1 MAIFCIQDS
10 WVFTFGIIG
19 NIVSFMVYLAP
30 APTFYRIIKR
40 KSTEGF
46 QSLPYLVALFS
57 SMLWIYYASLK
68 PNAYLLISINTV
80 PNVLGFV
87 FGVLQMVLYLIYKN
101 CNRVP
106 EEQQKL
112 PSTVKLETI
121 RSVDRVHSVP
131 DFGEDK
137 QGNDLNKHGKTSC
150 DEEIGMDASNQ
161 V

>member
-1 MAIFCIQDS
+1 M
-10 WVFTFGIIG
+10 
-19 NIVSFMVYLAP
+19 SFPL
-30 APTFYRIIKR
+30 IH
-40 KSTEGF
+40 
-46 QSLPYLVALFS
+46 LFS
-57 SMLWIYYASLK
+57 PLNLQ
-68 PNAYLLISINTV
+68 V

-106 EEQQKL
+106 EDQQQKL

>member
-1 MAIFCIQDS
+1 
-10 WVFTFGIIG
+10 
-19 NIVSFMVYLAP
+19 
-30 APTFYRIIKR
+30 
-40 KSTEGF
+40 
-46 QSLPYLVALFS
+46 
-57 SMLWIYYASLK
+57 
-68 PNAYLLISINTV
+68 
-80 PNVLGFV
+80 
-87 FGVLQMVLYLIYKN
+87 MVLYLIYKN
-101 CNRVP
+101 CYRVP

-112 PSTVKLETI
+112 PSTTVKLETI